1 MSWMADNT
9 YQIPKRGNVR
19 LTMIQSMVPEL
30 IPTHSVCN
38 FAEVYTAEV
47 PDPDIAHAHTGPI
60 YYACAY
66 GIFQSSPHTRT

>member
-30 IPTHSVCN
+30 IPTHSVYN

-47 PDPDIAHAHTGPI
+47 PDPCLQT
-60 YYACAY
+60 
-66 GIFQSSPHTRT
+66 